1 MPHPPREL
9 GWDLGGRE
17 LGLVLAEARLHGGR
31 SLGGDAWARF
41 RRDWSAVGALAF
53 LLLLSLGS
61 LLAPLLPLPSP
72 TTMHLRN
79 ALAEPVAPW
88 ELPFD
93 YAYSGEHP
101 GLNRIDALLVK
112 VRGKVFG
119 NRQTG
124 PWMGTDS
131 KGRDLFARMVWGSR
145 TSILVALAA
154 ALTSLA
160 IGVTYGAL
168 SGLVGGRTDRLMMR
182 AVDVL
187 QSLPFIFVVI
197 FVLALLNAPRD
208 DLASRPLVG
217 RQTVLFV
224 VIGAVWWLT
233 MARVV
238 RGQVLSLR
246 AAPFVQSARA
256 MGASHAHVLRVHV
269 LPNVLSIV
277 VVYLTLTIPAV
288 MLFEAFLS
296 FLGLG
301 VASPGVSWGILA
313 ADGVDAIHPLKV
325 SWWLVAFPALAM
337 GSTLFAL
344 NLIGDGLRDALDLR
358 GAGAGA

>member
-1 MPHPPREL
+1 VARRENR
-9 GWDLGGRE
+9 WDLGGRD

-31 SLGGDAWARF
+31 SLARDAWARF
-41 RRDWSAVGALAF
+41 RRDWSALGALAF
-53 LLLLSLGS
+53 LVLLTGVS

-72 TTMHLRN
+72 TTMNLEN
-79 ALAEPVAPW
+79 AQAAPVLPW
-88 ELPFD
+88 EQPVD
-93 YAYSGEHP
+93 YGYSGEHP
-101 GLNRIDALLVK
+101 GLNRVDALLVK
-112 VRGKVFG
+112 LRFKALGS
-119 NRQTG
+119 RQTG
-124 PWMGTDS
+124 PWMGTDG
-131 KGRDLFARMVWGSR
+131 KGRDVLARVVWGSR

-154 ALTSLA
+154 ALTSLL
-160 IGVTYGAL
+160 IGVSYGAVA
-168 SGLVGGRTDRLMMR
+168 GLVGGRTDRLMMR

-208 DLASRPLVG
+208 ELGAEPLLG

-238 RGQVLSLR
+238 RGQVLALR
-246 AAPFVQSARA
+246 GAPYVAASRA
-256 MGASHAHVLRVHV
+256 MGASTAHVLRVHV
-269 LPNVLSIV
+269 VPNVLSIV
-277 VVYLTLTIPAV
+277 VVYLTLTIPSV

-301 VASPGVSWGILA
+301 VASPGVSWGVLA

-325 SWWLVAFPALAM
+325 SWWLVVFPAAAM
-337 GSTLFAL
+337 GATLFAL
-344 NLIGDGLRDALDLR
+344 NLVGDGLRDALDMR
-358 GAGAGA
+358 GEGGRA